1 MHRIDGLAP
10 ESALRAELAAFAE
23 NRSTS
28 SVADALGCSST
39 LDPRKSRKQRRMNRY
54 HGRVVAITGAGQG
67 LGHA

>member
-10 ESALRAELAAFAE
+10 ELRAELAAFAE

-28 SVADALGCSST
+28 SVADTLGCSST